1 MMILIKLLTR
11 WKMHIVRGDN
21 LKFSYEQFMMLF
33 YIGIGISI
41 VFFIVA
47 IILFFVLKIPRVWS
61 ELSGSTERKAI
72 NKIREKNA
80 HPKVTATEEMGAK
93 VYNNISTGVNNNI
106 TKSESFDDNN
116 KFQAYNNETQLLINN
131 VETEILVD
139 NNQPFY
145 NGTVVEENGSYSGQ
159 TQVLDDNETEILYET
174 NELINFQLLDE
185 IVLCA
190 STEIIV

>member
-1 MMILIKLLTR
+1 M
-11 WKMHIVRGDN
+11 
-21 LKFSYEQFMMLF
+21 
-33 YIGIGISI
+33 
-41 VFFIVA
+41 
-47 IILFFVLKIPRVWS
+47 
-61 ELSGSTERKAI
+61 
-72 NKIREKNA
+72 
-80 HPKVTATEEMGAK
+80 
-93 VYNNISTGVNNNI
+93 
-106 TKSESFDDNN
+106 
-116 KFQAYNNETQLLINN
+116 LINN

>member
-1 MMILIKLLTR
+1 ML
-11 WKMHIVRGDN
+11 IVRGDN

-61 ELSGSTERKAI
+61 GLSGSTERKTI

-93 VYNNISTGVNNNI
+93 VYNNIPTGVNNNI

-116 KFQAYNNETQLLINN
+116 KFQAHNNETQLLINN

-145 NGTVVEENGSYSGQ
+145 NGTVVEENGSYSGH
-159 TQVLDDNETEILYET
+159 TQVLDDNETEILCET

-185 IVLCA
+185 IVLCS

>member
-1 MMILIKLLTR
+1 ML
-11 WKMHIVRGDN
+11 IVRGDN
-21 LKFSYEQFMMLF
+21 LKFTYEQFMMLF
-33 YIGIGISI
+33 YIGIVISI

-47 IILFFVLKIPRVWS
+47 IILFFILKIPKTWS

-80 HPKVTATEEMGAK
+80 QPKVTATEEMGAK
-93 VYNNISTGVNNNI
+93 VYNNIFTITNNKDNSNI
-106 TKSESFDDNN
+106 KTEFFNDNN
-116 KFQAYNNETQLLINN
+116 KFQVHNNETQLLINN
-131 VETEILVD
+131 AETEILVD

-145 NGTVVEENGSYSGQ
+145 KGTVVEENGTYSGQ

-185 IVLCA
+185 IVLCT